1 MPLENIVNISGGKDS
16 TTTYLLA
23 IERGRPFRAVWADT
37 GHEHPLTVEF
47 IETLPARVGGPPIER
62 VVADFSR
69 QIASKRKFVEEK
81 WPEQGVP
88 EDRVRRA
95 LEVLQPTG
103 HPFVDLTLWK
113 GRFPSTK
120 AQFCTEFL
128 KSRPIQDQVI
138 VPALGRADVVQW
150 LGIRRE
156 ESARRA
162 DTPRVRRV
170 RWIEPKATLVYF
182 APIAFWGW
190 NAVFWMHERHGIKP
204 NPLYAKGA
212 NRVGCWP
219 CIHAR
224 KEELSLIAR
233 ADPEAVERMLEWEAL
248 VADASKRGAATFFAA
263 DTTPEGAAMARQGI
277 TGEAGGP
284 QYPRADAVFEWARTD
299 RGGRQFRLFEPGCA
313 SEYGLCE

>member
-1 MPLENIVNISGGKDS
+1 MSVEHIVNVSGGKDS
-16 TTTYLLA
+16 TATYLLA
-23 IERGRPFRAVWADT
+23 VERGRPFRAVWADT
-37 GHEHPLTVEF
+37 GHEHPLTVEY
-47 IETLPARVGGPPIER
+47 IETLSARVGGPPIER

-81 WPEQGVP
+81 WPALGVP
-88 EDRVRRA
+88 EHRVRRA
-95 LEVLQPTG
+95 LEVLRPTG

-128 KSRPIQDQVI
+128 KARPVQDKVV
-138 VPALGRADVVQW
+138 VPALSRGDVVQW

-170 RWIEPKATLVYF
+170 RWLEPKARLIYF

-204 NPLYAKGA
+204 NPLYGLGA
-212 NRVGCWP
+212 HRVGCWP

-224 KEELSLIAR
+224 KDELALIAR
-233 ADPEAVERMLEWEAL
+233 ADPAAVERLLEWEGL
-248 VADASKRGAATFFAA
+248 VAEASKRGAATFFAA
-263 DTTPEGAAMARQGI
+263 DTTPEGAAMARQA
-277 TGEAGGP
+277 TAGEADGA

-299 RGGRQFRLFEPGCA
+299 RGGRQFRLFEPSCV